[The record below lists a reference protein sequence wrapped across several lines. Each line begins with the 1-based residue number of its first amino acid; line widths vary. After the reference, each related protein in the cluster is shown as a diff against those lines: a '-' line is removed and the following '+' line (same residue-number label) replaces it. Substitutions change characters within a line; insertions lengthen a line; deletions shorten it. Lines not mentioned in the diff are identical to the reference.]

1 MSIHMDIAVMFY
13 VSCMLDLVKVAT
25 LRAVLAHGSFSA
37 AAQQLHLTQPAV
49 SRQVAQLE
57 RSLGTVLVHRT
68 RQGVLP
74 TEAGRVLLAHADLIA
89 AQVERAEADLREL
102 RGLSRGT
109 VRLGSFLSALVHL
122 SAEVGALLDRAH
134 PGIVVVD
141 ALVDRAAAL
150 DGLRAGDLDLAI
162 VFEHDFEPAPPVA
175 GVELHPLFADPLRV
189 LVPPGHRLAGG
200 GPVAVAELA
209 GETWI
214 RAHEGSAARRVD
226 VVLARAGLRPPL
238 LLAGRGDEPFE
249 AQALVAAGKG
259 IALTHELTVVVSDSG
274 LVSLP
279 LADVPGERWV
289 QAAVLPGPRPAA
301 VDAAC
306 RALLEV
312 GASRRV
318 TVRHENV
325 PPP

>member
-1 MSIHMDIAVMFY
+1 
-13 VSCMLDLVKVAT
+13 MLDLVKVAT

-37 AAQQLHLTQPAV
+37 AAQELHLTQPAV
-49 SRQVAQLE
+49 SRQVASLE
-57 RSLGTVLVHRT
+57 RSVGSVLVRRT
-68 RQGVLP
+68 RRGVLP

-89 AQVERAEADLREL
+89 AQVARAEADLREL

-122 SAEVGALLDRAH
+122 SAEVGARLDRAH
-134 PGIVVVD
+134 PGIVLVD
-141 ALVDRAAAL
+141 ALVDRAAAV
-150 DGLRAGDLDLAI
+150 DGLRRGELDVAV
-162 VFEHDFEPAPPVA
+162 VFEHDLEPAPVVP
-175 GVELHPLFADPLRV
+175 GVEVVPLFRDPLRV
-189 LVPPGHRLAGG
+189 LLPAGHRLAGRG
-200 GPVAVAELA
+200 SVALGELA
-209 GETWI
+209 AETWV

-226 VVLARAGLRPPL
+226 AVLARAGLHPPV

-259 IALTHELTVVVSDSG
+259 IALTHELTVVVSDHR
-274 LVSLP
+274 LVRLP
-279 LADVPGERWV
+279 LTDCPGERVV

-301 VDAAC
+301 VEAVL

-312 GASRRV
+312 GAARRA
-318 TVRHENV
+318 TVRT

>member
-1 MSIHMDIAVMFY
+1 
-13 VSCMLDLVKVAT
+13 MLDLGRVAT

-37 AAQQLHLTQPAV
+37 AAIQLHLTQPAV

-57 RSLGTVLVHRT
+57 RALGTVLVRRT
-68 RQGVLP
+68 RHGVLP
-74 TEAGRVLLAHADLIA
+74 TEAGRVLLAHAELIA
-89 AQVERAEADLREL
+89 AQVERAEAELREL
-102 RGLSRGT
+102 RGLFRGT

-122 SAEVGALLDRAH
+122 SAEVGALLGRTH
-134 PGIVVVD
+134 PGLVLVD
-141 ALVDRAAAL
+141 ALVDRAGAL
-150 DGLRAGDLDLAI
+150 DGLRSGELDLAL
-162 VFEHDFEPAPPVA
+162 VFEHDVEPAAPAA
-175 GVELHPLFADPLRV
+175 GIEVQPLFADPLRV

-200 GPVAVAELA
+200 GPVRVADLA

-226 VVLARAGLRPPL
+226 AVLARAGLRPAL

-259 IALTHELTVVVSDSG
+259 IALTHELTVLVSGHG

-279 LADVPGERWV
+279 LTDVPGQRIV
-289 QAAVLPGPRPAA
+289 QAAVLPGPRGAA
-301 VDAAC
+301 VEAAW
-306 RALLEV
+306 RALLDV
-312 GASRRV
+312 GAARRA
-318 TVRHENV
+318 TVRSGEDA